1 MRAGSSGNDRIN
13 LARCI
18 SDDKIGRTCIRRL
31 RKDKEQAQE
40 NEIQPF
46 VKYSDRNSFLWV
58 S

>member
-1 MRAGSSGNDRIN
+1 MRTGSSGVDRKN
-13 LARCI
+13 LAV
-18 SDDKIGRTCIRRL
+18 SDEKIGRTRIRRL

-46 VKYSDRNSFLWV
+46 VKYSDRESFLWV